1 MELFCKN
8 ILKIKICQLSDRHKP
23 LTKVFCVI
31 LINANLY
38 KYYIL
43 TVDLQSVL

>member
-8 ILKIKICQLSDRHKP
+8 TFKIKICQLSDLHKS

-38 KYYIL
+38 KY
-43 TVDLQSVL
+43 